1 MPRRLFFAR
10 YPVGHREALETAAL
24 RLNTDK
30 AHSLGRQC
38 PNGALSSRRHTEPVA
53 GAKRNHLAVKPD
65 FSRAGKDPVELFI
78 LLVRM
83 HKGYGSAGRQLI
95 DGNFTAGQSKLV
107 MELRAGVA

>member
-10 YPVGHREALETAAL
+10 HPVGHRKPLETAAL

-53 GAKRNHLAVKPD
+53 GTKRNHLAVKPD
-65 FSRAGKDPVELFI
+65 FARAGKDPVELFI

-83 HKGYGSAGRQLI
+83 HKGYGSASRQLI
-95 DGNFTAGQSKLV
+95 DGDFTASQSKLV